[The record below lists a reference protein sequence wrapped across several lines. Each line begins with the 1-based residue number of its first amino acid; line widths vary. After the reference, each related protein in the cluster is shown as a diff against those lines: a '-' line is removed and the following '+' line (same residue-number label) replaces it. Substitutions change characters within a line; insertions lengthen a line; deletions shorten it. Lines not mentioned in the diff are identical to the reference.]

1 MNEYV
6 TMKEIYN
13 EASRVDKPM
22 MFDTTALTQF
32 PFLSEYFEHYQD
44 FDRQFG
50 KVLSNYRP
58 IYNVD
63 DISTTD
69 SERQILV
76 EQVWNEFRKDTTA
89 ELRRYNYNLKKLFS
103 LIEKE
108 YNPLENYNRHEESTD
123 TGSDKT
129 DETNNYDSV
138 HTKSDFGK
146 QKETQ
151 NFGENSETAVRG
163 ERNESVN
170 YGEAVDTS
178 VNKLS
183 AYNVNDFSNDAQNT
197 TTSSARSDTTT
208 ADSYTDTNTRAA
220 HVDSYENDAHSDE
233 QLTDA
238 RSDVKTSTNASTMKR
253 ISDISGNIGVTTSQ
267 QMFEAEWRIIKKCN
281 PYDVLL
287 FFVKNDLLLLF
298 DEGIAPM
305 NPPIFW

>member
-69 SERQILV
+69 SERQILM

-108 YNPLENYNRHEESTD
+108 YNPLENYNRHEESID

-178 VNKLS
+178 VNKLLTI
-183 AYNVNDFSNDAQNT
+183 FRT
-197 TTSSARSDTTT
+197 TLRILRLRLLVATLR
-208 ADSYTDTNTRAA
+208 
-220 HVDSYENDAHSDE
+220 
-233 QLTDA
+233 QLTA
-238 RSDVKTSTNASTMKR
+238 TLTQTQERLTSILMKTTLILMSN
-253 ISDISGNIGVTTSQ
+253 
-267 QMFEAEWRIIKKCN
+267 
-281 PYDVLL
+281 
-287 FFVKNDLLLLF
+287 
-298 DEGIAPM
+298 
-305 NPPIFW
+305 